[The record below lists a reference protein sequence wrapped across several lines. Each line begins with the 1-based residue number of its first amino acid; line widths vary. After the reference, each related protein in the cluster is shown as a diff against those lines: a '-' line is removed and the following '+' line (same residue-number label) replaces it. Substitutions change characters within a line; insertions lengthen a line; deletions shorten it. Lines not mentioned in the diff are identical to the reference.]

1 MISATIRRGVIDKAV
16 YVSLIGP
23 LMNLYAKV
31 PYAENN
37 IEAAWIC
44 NSSKLKS
51 LWCSTYT
58 LEDVER
64 CIADYGGSIIE
75 LYKDGF
81 EFDLYELEQLRQQLT
96 GKEEVTIHA

>member
-1 MISATIRRGVIDKAV
+1 MIDFVVTQTVKDKAV

-31 PYAENN
+31 PYAENS

-44 NSSKLKS
+44 NKSKLKS
-51 LWCSTYT
+51 LWCSAYT
-58 LEDVER
+58 LEEVER

-75 LYKDGF
+75 LYKDGLD
-81 EFDLYELEQLRQQLT
+81 FDMYELGQLRQQLKV
-96 GKEEVTIHA
+96 KEEITLHA